1 MTLLFIYVAIA
12 IGISFVCSLLEAI
25 LLSLSHSYI
34 QVLKKERAN
43 AGLLL
48 EKFKKNIDV
57 PLSSILILN
66 TISHTAGAAG
76 VGAEAVKIFGSEAMF
91 FVSAILTL
99 LILFFSEIV
108 PKTIGAVYWKEL
120 APMAAYGIRSLV
132 FITYPLVLVSIFIT
146 KKIAGNK
153 KAHTMTR
160 EEFLQSALLG
170 EDEGIIDEKESDII
184 ENTLQLSKSK
194 VYDILTPRSVVF
206 AVDKDLTVREVL
218 LKEEVHKFSR
228 IPVYEGSIDNVIGM
242 VMAKKIFQKA
252 IINQDV
258 AIETIM
264 QPIFSIHENIPVS
277 YALDMFIK
285 RREHMFV
292 VVDSYDQT
300 EGIVTLEDCI
310 ETVLGVEIMD
320 EADTTEDMQAFAKTL
335 MKLKKKQQK
344 KEMKK
349 ALKQTFSYTEKGAL
363 LKPPL

>member
-12 IGISFVCSLLEAI
+12 VGVSFVCSLLEAI
-25 LLSLSHSYI
+25 LLSLSYSYI
-34 QVLKKERAN
+34 QVLKKERPSV
-43 AGLLL
+43 GQLL

-99 LILFFSEIV
+99 LILFLSEII
-108 PKTIGAVYWKEL
+108 PKTIGALYWKEL
-120 APMAAYGIRSLV
+120 APVAAFGIRFLV
-132 FITYPLVLVSIFIT
+132 FVTYPLVVVSIFVT

-153 KAHTMTR
+153 KGHTMTR

-170 EDEGIIDEKESDII
+170 ENEGIIDEKESDII

-206 AVDKDLTVREVL
+206 AVEKTMSVRDVL

-228 IPVYEGSIDNVIGM
+228 IPVYEGSIDNVVGM

-258 AIETIM
+258 AIESIM

-292 VVDSYDQT
+292 VIDSYDQT

-320 EADTTEDMQAFAKTL
+320 EADTTDDMQAFAKTL

-344 KEMKK
+344 KEIKK
-349 ALKQTFSYTEKGAL
+349 TLKHMMPQGQEGQSS
-363 LKPPL
+363 